1 MDAHGGE
8 RKQVKVRKENSNEP
22 GRVAFWWL
30 RRSSPRDDEVWERLR
45 NSNVD
50 MESAGA
56 RMLWITRSIS
66 CENGEKF
73 AGYEARRRKK
83 VSPFDSSVLTSLAS
97 AERCDHFY
105 ACHCCE
111 IDSMNSWWAPRDEWF
126 SDRRVTCKGTSIPLH
141 LNIRS
146 YYTSV
151 INILSTRNHERS
163 NLGTW
168 YISTTW

>member
-1 MDAHGGE
+1 MDAHGE

-30 RRSSPRDDEVWERLR
+30 RRSSPRDDEVWERLQ

-73 AGYEARRRKK
+73 AAHEARKKERDRDKEKEKERESKK
-83 VSPFDSSVLTSLAS
+83 VSPFHSLVSTSVYS
-97 AERCDHFY
+97 RNHCDHFLRLLLWQ
-105 ACHCCE
+105 
-111 IDSMNSWWAPRDEWF
+111 DWF
-126 SDRRVTCKGTSIPLH
+126 HKFVMS
-141 LNIRS
+141 
-146 YYTSV
+146 
-151 INILSTRNHERS
+151 STRQMMCCMPRGIIYSLYLNMYAAFRNFS
-163 NLGTW
+163 W
-168 YISTTW
+168 I

>member
-1 MDAHGGE
+1 MDVHGE

-73 AGYEARRRKK
+73 AGHEARKKERNRERKK
-83 VSPFDSSVLTSLAS
+83 EKEREREQKSFAVSFACFDVRVFAQPLRSLFTPAI
-97 AERCDHFY
+97 CDK
-105 ACHCCE
+105 
-111 IDSMNSWWAPRDEWF
+111 IDFINSWWVPQDKWCAVCEEVLFIHYIW
-126 SDRRVTCKGTSIPLH
+126 IYMLPLEI
-141 LNIRS
+141 LVGYS
-146 YYTSV
+146 YKPF
-151 INILSTRNHERS
+151 R
-163 NLGTW
+163 
-168 YISTTW
+168 

>member
-1 MDAHGGE
+1 MDAHEE

-30 RRSSPRDDEVWERLR
+30 RRTLPQDDEVWERLR

-73 AGYEARRRKK
+73 AGREARGKKK
-83 VSPFDSSVLTSLAS
+83 VSPFDSPVPTFLHPRNALRSLLRLLS
-97 AERCDHFY
+97 WQDWFY
-105 ACHCCE
+105 E
-111 IDSMNSWWAPRDEWF
+111 FVMFSIQDEWSF
-126 SDRRVTCKGTSIPLH
+126 DRRVTYSKRYRLLYIWICSCAIL
-141 LNIRS
+141 IEISVRYS
-146 YYTSV
+146 YEWFRY
-151 INILSTRNHERS
+151 L
-163 NLGTW
+163 
-168 YISTTW
+168 

>member
-1 MDAHGGE
+1 MDAHGE

-73 AGYEARRRKK
+73 AGHEACKKERNRDRERERGGTKKFRCFIRLFRRPRIRA
-83 VSPFDSSVLTSLAS
+83 TIAIT
-97 AERCDHFY
+97 FY
-105 ACHCCE
+105 ACYCDK
-111 IDSMNSWWAPRDEWF
+111 IDFINSWWVPQDKWCAVCEEVLFIHYIWI
-126 SDRRVTCKGTSIPLH
+126 CMLPLE
-141 LNIRS
+141 
-146 YYTSV
+146 
-151 INILSTRNHERS
+151 ILT
-163 NLGTW
+163 G
-168 YISTTW
+168 